1 MKRIRKAG
9 EGLANQKK
17 EIPGDKDADR
27 QLNHT
32 PRACHGSL
40 FRGTRLRKRFQAR
53 CANDTVIVF
62 GNALAAKES
71 RTFQTACNRL
81 ARRMIQAS

>member
-9 EGLANQKK
+9 ESLAKQKK
-17 EIPGDKDADR
+17 EIPGEKDADG
-27 QLNHT
+27 QLNRT
-32 PRACHGSL
+32 PRACHGSP
-40 FRGTRLRKRFQAR
+40 FRRTGFRKRFQAR

-81 ARRMIQAS
+81 ASRVIQAS